1 MKEKEKLT
9 LVTNEDG
16 SKAIVGEWE
25 DAAGNPIPDE
35 ESPSTADAKKRLRI
49 GIVGSNAI
57 AKATHIAYDTKNV
70 DRMMIDGIAELDSLI
85 DWRPTIVFVCNDI
98 PLLKNETL
106 DDADFLNTVNKLVRG
121 SGAGICI
128 RNTINTET
136 VERLIQALSWDIV
149 NAKVIYNPVF
159 EDTDNI
165 GKLLTPEIEYLGG
178 DEKAISAHVNI
189 LKHTT
194 YFSAQQMSVGS
205 IFDVV
210 YAKLAVVGF
219 KAVKQ
224 TFFNQLHDAILD
236 CGGAN
241 PSIVRRMVE
250 KSPDLVDRS
259 VMVPTYVRSR
269 ASDEVSYKQ
278 ARSYSGEFENA
289 DVKMFVG
296 MTDKLPLLDECINY
310 KNLKG

>member
-1 MKEKEKLT
+1 MKDKEKLT
-9 LVTNEDG
+9 LVTNDDG
-16 SKAIVGEWE
+16 SQAMVGEWE
-25 DAAGNPIPDE
+25 NEAGNKVPDE
-35 ESPSTADAKKRLRI
+35 ETPSATEAKKRLRI
-49 GIVGSNAI
+49 GIVGSNSI

-70 DRMMIDGIAELDSLI
+70 DRYLIDGIEELDSLI

-98 PLLKNETL
+98 PLLKNDTL

-121 SGAGICI
+121 SGAGVCI
-128 RNTINTET
+128 RTTINTET

-149 NAKVIYNPVF
+149 NAKIIYNPVF

-165 GKLLTPEIEYLGG
+165 GKILTPEMEYLGG
-178 DEKAISAHVNI
+178 DEKAIAMHVNL

-194 YFSAQQMSVGS
+194 YFSAQQMSVGT

-224 TFFNQLHDAILD
+224 TFFNQLHDAIID

-241 PSIVRRMVE
+241 PSIVRRMIE

-259 VMVPTYVRSR
+259 VMVPTFVRSR
-269 ASDEVSYKQ
+269 VSEEVSYKQ

>member
-1 MKEKEKLT
+1 MKDKEEKLT

-16 SKAIVGEWE
+16 SQAMVGEWE
-25 DAAGNPIPDE
+25 DQAGNKVPDE
-35 ESPSTADAKKRLRI
+35 EPPTDANKRLRI
-49 GIVGSNAI
+49 GIVGSNNI

-70 DRMMIDGIAELDSLI
+70 DRYLVDGIEELDSLI
-85 DWRPTIVFVCNDI
+85 DWRPTIVFICNDI
-98 PLLKNETL
+98 PLLKNDTL
-106 DDADFLNTVNKLVRG
+106 DDADFLNTVNKLIRG
-121 SGAGICI
+121 SGAGVCI
-128 RNTINTET
+128 RTTINTET
-136 VERLIQALSWDIV
+136 VERLIQALTWDVV

-165 GKLLTPEIEYLGG
+165 GKILTPEVEYFGG
-178 DEKAISAHVNI
+178 DEKAIAMHVN
-189 LKHTT
+189 LMKHTSH
-194 YFSAQQMSVGS
+194 FSAQQMSVGS

-224 TFFNQLHDAILD
+224 TFFNQLHDAVID

-241 PSIVRRMVE
+241 PSIVRRMIE

-259 VMVPTYVRSR
+259 VMVPTFVRSR
-269 ASDEVSYKQ
+269 SSEEVSYKQ

-310 KNLKG
+310 KNLKD